1 MAADALGAA
10 VVYVIRCV
18 PSGLVYVGSTLN
30 VRVRFRAHRFHLARG
45 THHNAALQRAWQEYG
60 AAAFDFSVVEVVD
73 RVELLGVAEEQWIVR
88 LDADDPAHGFNYG
101 RRVGRLDV
109 RTDRERTSPVTSKP
123 PAPSTNPA
131 PVALVDIQP
140 VTRRALHQQV
150 AESLRE
156 LIVVGKVRQGDTLP
170 PERELAERFGVSRAT
185 VREALRVL
193 PLWGLVEARQG
204 GGNYVSLPSLE
215 HIVAP
220 LVSVIEHTRAPQD
233 ELLDAR
239 FDFEPG
245 VCWLAAQRRTAAD
258 LAAIEAIIARQTERV
273 EQGELAVEEDS
284 AFHLA
289 LAEAT
294 HNRVIPRLIQTINDL
309 LLESRLRSLRTPDRP
324 RRSLEGHL
332 RILAALRASDAEAA
346 RQAMRDH
353 ITEIAA
359 SLRAAGVLPA

>member
-1 MAADALGAA
+1 MNSARSRTDN
-10 VVYVIRCV
+10 
-18 PSGLVYVGSTLN
+18 ST
-30 VRVRFRAHRFHLARG
+30 
-45 THHNAALQRAWQEYG
+45 
-60 AAAFDFSVVEVVD
+60 
-73 RVELLGVAEEQWIVR
+73 
-88 LDADDPAHGFNYG
+88 DDPNDEE
-101 RRVGRLDV
+101 RR
-109 RTDRERTSPVTSKP
+109 P
-123 PAPSTNPA
+123 PGPI
-131 PVALVDIQP
+131 LDIQR
-140 VTRRALHQQV
+140 VTRRALHQEV
-150 AESLRE
+150 AEALRE
-156 LIVVGKVRQGDTLP
+156 LILAGKLRRGDALP
-170 PERELAERFGVSRAT
+170 PERELATQFGVSRAT
-185 VREALRVL
+185 VREALRAL
-193 PLWGLVEARQG
+193 QLWGLVEARRG
-204 GGNYVSLPSLE
+204 GGNFVSLPSLD

-220 LVSVIEHTRAPQD
+220 LSTILQHNRALQD

-239 FDFEPG
+239 FVFEPA

-258 LAAIEAIIARQTERV
+258 LAAIEAIIARQTRRV

-294 HNRVIPRLIQTINDL
+294 HNRVIPQLIQTINDL

-332 RILAALRASDAEAA
+332 RILAALRAGDAEAA

>member
-1 MAADALGAA
+1 MNSARSHPDDA
-10 VVYVIRCV
+10 IDD
-18 PSGLVYVGSTLN
+18 
-30 VRVRFRAHRFHLARG
+30 
-45 THHNAALQRAWQEYG
+45 
-60 AAAFDFSVVEVVD
+60 AAAED
-73 RVELLGVAEEQWIVR
+73 RQPLGPI
-88 LDADDPAHGFNYG
+88 L
-101 RRVGRLDV
+101 
-109 RTDRERTSPVTSKP
+109 
-123 PAPSTNPA
+123 
-131 PVALVDIQP
+131 DIQR

-156 LIVVGKVRQGDTLP
+156 LILAGKLQRGDALP

-193 PLWGLVEARQG
+193 QLWGLIETRRG

-220 LVSVIEHTRAPQD
+220 LSTILQHNRALQD

-239 FDFEPG
+239 LVFEPS
-245 VCWLAAQRRTAAD
+245 VCWLAAQRRTAED
-258 LAAIEAIIARQTERV
+258 LAAIEAIIERQARRV

-324 RRSLEGHL
+324 HRSLEGHL
-332 RILAALRASDAEAA
+332 RILAALRAGDAEAA
-346 RQAMRDH
+346 RQAMCDH
-353 ITEIAA
+353 IAEIAE
-359 SLRAAGVLPA
+359 SQRAAGMLPA

>member
-1 MAADALGAA
+1 MNSARSRTDN
-10 VVYVIRCV
+10 
-18 PSGLVYVGSTLN
+18 ST
-30 VRVRFRAHRFHLARG
+30 
-45 THHNAALQRAWQEYG
+45 
-60 AAAFDFSVVEVVD
+60 
-73 RVELLGVAEEQWIVR
+73 
-88 LDADDPAHGFNYG
+88 DDPNDEE
-101 RRVGRLDV
+101 RR
-109 RTDRERTSPVTSKP
+109 P
-123 PAPSTNPA
+123 PGPI
-131 PVALVDIQP
+131 LDIQR
-140 VTRRALHQQV
+140 VTRRALHQEV
-150 AESLRE
+150 AEALRE
-156 LIVVGKVRQGDTLP
+156 LILAGKLRRGDALP
-170 PERELAERFGVSRAT
+170 PERELATQFGVSRAT
-185 VREALRVL
+185 VREALRAL
-193 PLWGLVEARQG
+193 QLWGLVEARRG
-204 GGNYVSLPSLE
+204 GGNFVSLPSLD

-220 LVSVIEHTRAPQD
+220 LSTILQHNRALQD

-239 FDFEPG
+239 FVFEPE

-258 LAAIEAIIARQTERV
+258 LAAIEAIIARQSQRV

-294 HNRVIPRLIQTINDL
+294 HNRVIPQLIQTINDL

-332 RILAALRASDAEAA
+332 RILAALRAGDAEAA

>member
-1 MAADALGAA
+1 M
-10 VVYVIRCV
+10 
-18 PSGLVYVGSTLN
+18 SS
-30 VRVRFRAHRFHLARG
+30 ARSHTRDH
-45 THHNAALQRAWQEYG
+45 TH
-60 AAAFDFSVVEVVD
+60 
-73 RVELLGVAEEQWIVR
+73 
-88 LDADDPAHGFNYG
+88 DDPAN
-101 RRVGRLDV
+101 D
-109 RTDRERTSPVTSKP
+109 EQ
-123 PAPSTNPA
+123 AEPSL
-131 PVALVDIQP
+131 ALGIQP

-156 LIVVGKVRQGDTLP
+156 LIVAGKLRRGDALP
-170 PERELAERFGVSRAT
+170 PERELAKQFGVSRAT

-193 PLWGLVEARQG
+193 QLWGLVEARQG
-204 GGNYVSLPSLE
+204 GGNYVSLPSLD

-220 LVSVIEHTRAPQD
+220 LASIIQRNRALQD

-239 FDFEPG
+239 FVFEPA

-258 LAAIEAIIARQTERV
+258 LAAIEAIIARQAQRV

-294 HNRVIPRLIQTINDL
+294 HNRVIPQLIQTINDL

-332 RILAALRASDAEAA
+332 RILAALRAGDAEVAS
-346 RQAMRDH
+346 QAMRDH

-359 SLRAAGVLPA
+359 SLRAAGMLPA

>member
-1 MAADALGAA
+1 MNSARSRTNDSTDDSSAGA
-10 VVYVIRCV
+10 RQS
-18 PSGLVYVGSTLN
+18 PSPIL
-30 VRVRFRAHRFHLARG
+30 
-45 THHNAALQRAWQEYG
+45 
-60 AAAFDFSVVEVVD
+60 
-73 RVELLGVAEEQWIVR
+73 
-88 LDADDPAHGFNYG
+88 
-101 RRVGRLDV
+101 
-109 RTDRERTSPVTSKP
+109 
-123 PAPSTNPA
+123 
-131 PVALVDIQP
+131 DIQR

-156 LIVVGKVRQGDTLP
+156 LILAGKLRQGDALP
-170 PERELAERFGVSRAT
+170 PERVLAERFGVSRAT
-185 VREALRVL
+185 VREALRVVE
-193 PLWGLVEARQG
+193 LWGLIETRRG
-204 GGNYVSLPSLE
+204 GGSYVSLPSLE

-220 LVSVIEHTRAPQD
+220 LSTILQHNRALQD

-239 FDFEPG
+239 LVFEPS
-245 VCWLAAQRRTAAD
+245 VCWLAAQRRTAED
-258 LAAIEAIIARQTERV
+258 LAAIEAIITRQTGRV

-294 HNRVIPRLIQTINDL
+294 HNRVIPQLIQTINDL

-332 RILAALRASDAEAA
+332 RILAALRAGDAEAA

>member
-1 MAADALGAA
+1 MRLMHSARSHRDEDSTDDSAADERPEAGPTLG
-10 VVYVIRCV
+10 I
-18 PSGLVYVGSTLN
+18 
-30 VRVRFRAHRFHLARG
+30 
-45 THHNAALQRAWQEYG
+45 QR
-60 AAAFDFSVVEVVD
+60 
-73 RVELLGVAEEQWIVR
+73 
-88 LDADDPAHGFNYG
+88 
-101 RRVGRLDV
+101 
-109 RTDRERTSPVTSKP
+109 
-123 PAPSTNPA
+123 
-131 PVALVDIQP
+131 
-140 VTRRALHQQV
+140 VTRHALHQQV

-156 LIVVGKVRQGDTLP
+156 LILAGKPRQGDALP
-170 PERELAERFGVSRAT
+170 PERELAAQFGVSRAT

-193 PLWGLVEARQG
+193 QLWGLVEARQG
-204 GGNYVSLPSLE
+204 GGNYVTLPSLD

-220 LVSVIEHTRAPQD
+220 LANIIQHNRALQD

-239 FDFEPG
+239 FVFEPE

-258 LAAIEAIIARQTERV
+258 LAAIEAIIARQSERV

-294 HNRVIPRLIQTINDL
+294 HNRMIPRLIQTINDL

-332 RILAALRASDAEAA
+332 RILAALRAGDAEAA